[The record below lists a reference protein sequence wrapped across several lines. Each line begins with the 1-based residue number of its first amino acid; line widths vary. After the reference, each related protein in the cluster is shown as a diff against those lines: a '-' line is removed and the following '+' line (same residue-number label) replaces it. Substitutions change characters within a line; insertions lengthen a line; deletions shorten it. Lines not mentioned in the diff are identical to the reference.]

1 MHINIKATKFNI
13 PDNIREYIFKK
24 MDKVSRLIKSLKL
37 PQEAEIE
44 VARTTEHHQKGDD
57 IFLAEV
63 NLKVGGILLRASA
76 KEWDIKVAID
86 AMHKNLEAEIRKFKD
101 KKAAGYKKGAR
112 KAKEIMR
119 EIL

>member
-24 MDKVSRLIKSLKL
+24 MDKIARLIKSFKL
-37 PQEAEIE
+37 PLEAEIE
-44 VARTTEHHQKGDD
+44 IARTTEHHQKGDE

-63 NLKVGGILLRASA
+63 NLEVGGILLRASA
-76 KEWDIKVAID
+76 KGWDVKVAID

-119 EIL
+119 EAV

>member
-1 MHINIKATKFNI
+1 MHINIKTTKFDI
-13 PDNIREYIFKK
+13 SENIREYIFKK
-24 MDKVSRLIKSLKL
+24 MDKVSRLIKSFKL

-44 VARTTEHHQKGDD
+44 IARTTEHHQKKDD
-57 IFLAEV
+57 LFLAEV

-76 KEWDIKVAID
+76 KEWDVKVAID

-101 KKAAGYKKGAR
+101 KKVAGYKKGAR

-119 EIL
+119 ETV